1 MSDETGPSS
10 PVPPPPAHGHGPGAG
25 GQGAGG
31 SRGGSSQP
39 FRALLV
45 VVIGVAVAVL
55 VLARTNN
62 SPASVSASH
71 NNTTVS
77 APLTTTTTSPAA
89 TTTTTVPT
97 TTTSTT
103 LAPSSV
109 TVLVL
114 NGWTTYHAALY
125 FQHQLAAKG
134 YDTRAPNNA
143 LSSTN
148 HSSQVFYTSPAYRAN
163 ALAIAAALSLPS
175 TAVVAP
181 TAANDAAVP
190 AADLSGADIIL
201 LVGGDIS
208 GRVPVGYNG

>member
-1 MSDETGPSS
+1 
-10 PVPPPPAHGHGPGAG
+10 
-25 GQGAGG
+25 
-31 SRGGSSQP
+31 
-39 FRALLV
+39 V
-45 VVIGVAVAVL
+45 VVVGVAVAVF

-62 SPASVSASH
+62 SPAAKVAAH
-71 NNTTVS
+71 R
-77 APLTTTTTSPAA
+77 ATTTTGAPAATSTTSASAA
-89 TTTTTVPT
+89 TTTTVAT

-103 LAPSSV
+103 LPPSSV

-114 NGWTTYHAALY
+114 NGWTTPHAALY

-134 YDTRAPNNA
+134 YDTRAPANA

-148 HSSQVFYTSPAYRAN
+148 KTSEVFYTSPAYRSN

-175 TAVVAP
+175 TDVAAP
-181 TAANDAAVP
+181 TATNDVAVP
-190 AADLSGADIIL
+190 AVDLSGADIVL